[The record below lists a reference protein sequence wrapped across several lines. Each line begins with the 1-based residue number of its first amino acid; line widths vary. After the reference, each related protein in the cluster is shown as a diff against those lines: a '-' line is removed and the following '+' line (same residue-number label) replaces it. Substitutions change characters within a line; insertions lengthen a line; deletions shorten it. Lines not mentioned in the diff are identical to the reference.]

1 MIIKTKQE
9 IERRKQVLLMS
20 ADTLKFVFNDSVNL
34 DYICN
39 SKGIKFET
47 SKTNL
52 NYCVERG
59 AIMNEINKYNEIIN
73 DAEKRLYLLKQIVA
87 EYKQ

>member
-20 ADTLKFVFNDSVNL
+20 ADTLKFVFNDS
-34 DYICN
+34 
-39 SKGIKFET
+39 
-47 SKTNL
+47 
-52 NYCVERG
+52 
-59 AIMNEINKYNEIIN
+59 INKYNEIIH